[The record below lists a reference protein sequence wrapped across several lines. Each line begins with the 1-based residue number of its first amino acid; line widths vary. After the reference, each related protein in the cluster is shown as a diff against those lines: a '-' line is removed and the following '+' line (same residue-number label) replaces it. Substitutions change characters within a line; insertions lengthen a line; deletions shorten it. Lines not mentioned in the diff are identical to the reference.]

1 MDAFQ
6 RQKEWA
12 LAGFLLKAQRAAF
25 KEATGTLTQRRQ
37 AAMVEVIRLVRG
49 EPNDHQDQT

>member
-12 LAGFLLKAQRAAF
+12 LAGYLLKAQRAAF
-25 KEATGTLTQRRQ
+25 KEATGTPYQRRQ

-49 EPNDHQDQT
+49 EDRDHKDQT